1 MRQFLLLLT
10 LTFAAPATAQV
21 ATVQIDPG
29 MTRAQVVERLGKPAT
44 ERSSNGFTY
53 LFFINGC
60 ERTCGMNDLVTL
72 RDDSVVDAIFR
83 TPKRTYSGR
92 STSPEQNKSNPR
104 ANRGPLTI
112 TPARPGDSVVMRI
125 VPVDSAAV
133 RPPPPPARELPV
145 GDLTG
150 RTIVPGARPDT
161 FRSTRLPVDIRRQP
175 DSVPPG
181 AAPLRQPEVS
191 RSDTVFNPSPPTTAP
206 GRQPQVTRSDTV
218 LNPKIPVAAR
228 PDSTRPIPPA
238 QPPRTPPPTQP
249 PPAT

>member
-1 MRQFLLLLT
+1 MRHILLL
-10 LTFAAPATAQV
+10 FALAFVAPAAAQV
-21 ATVQIDPG
+21 APVQIDPG
-29 MTRAQVVERLGKPAT
+29 MTREQVIERLGKPAT

-83 TPKRTYSGR
+83 TSKRAYSGR
-92 STSPEQNKSNPR
+92 STSPEQNRNNAR

-112 TPARPGDSVVMRI
+112 SPAKPGDSVVMRI
-125 VPVDSAAV
+125 VPVDSAAM
-133 RPPPPPARELPV
+133 RPPQATRELPV

-150 RTIVPGARPDT
+150 RTIVPGTRPDT
-161 FRSTRLPVDIRRQP
+161 FRSTRLPVDIRREP
-175 DSVPPG
+175 DSVPPA
-181 AAPLRQPEVS
+181 AAPLRQPQVS
-191 RSDTVFNPSPPTTAP
+191 RSDTVFNPSSPVTSP
-206 GRQPQVTRSDTV
+206 GKQPQVTRSDTV
-218 LNPKIPVAAR
+218 LNPKTPVAPR
-228 PDSTRPIPPA
+228 PDSTRPTPPA